1 MPATDRR
8 RATDFLWLSRTTPSA
23 QTALDLIA
31 REPGLTIADLGA
43 RLDVSMGRTWQIL
56 NILEYP
62 RIQRRRYPP
71 PDHILRAASRR

>member
-1 MPATDRR
+1 MAATDRR

-23 QTALDLIA
+23 HTALDLIA
-31 REPGLTIADLGA
+31 REPGLTIADLSA

-71 PDHILRAASRR
+71 PDHIIRAASRK

>member
-8 RATDFLWLSRTTPSA
+8 RATDYLWLSRTTPSA